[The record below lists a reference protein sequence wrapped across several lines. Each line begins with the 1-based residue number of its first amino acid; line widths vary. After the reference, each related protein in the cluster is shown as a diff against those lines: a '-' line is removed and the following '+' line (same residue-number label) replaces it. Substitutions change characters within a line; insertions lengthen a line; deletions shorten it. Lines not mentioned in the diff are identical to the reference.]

1 MSASREQRGLCGADF
16 SSCFPT
22 VRAAEG
28 ATLRSDATSYG
39 TEKIPAQDAEYKC
52 AVPGAKSTQSRRVL
66 AEFIGTLLLTF
77 SFGTSAQFSDVE
89 FSGAAGALS
98 LTGLTYTFAGVS
110 GAHFNPAIS
119 LLLGLSGKMPWHE
132 AISYI
137 IAQSLA
143 AATSGSLL
151 LLFGIYEPLGIVP
164 DFPELNGIDLTAE
177 VIFTTMLCLVHA
189 GVLYTASN
197 NPKGDQNHFFG
208 FAVGLVPVAATYSVG
223 PHHLM
228 GLNPASSAALGLS
241 GIRHNG
247 LFWSSWR
254 VMAQLGAAFIAAV
267 VLALCRP
274 GEFGCPNLTL
284 QNTNV
289 PSAMIGPVF
298 AEFTGTF
305 FVVFAFCLG
314 LVQHS
319 LGTGLA
325 VGAAYAALSYAF
337 VDMSCHFSPAIT
349 LSVAF
354 AGRRMLGMR
363 FAMVYVAAQ
372 FCAAL
377 AAGAVAGVLHRIGKF
392 SWTNQGLRAYGSY
405 TWWAVCAAEFIF
417 ALVVAWTALVVFTK
431 RSRHKSSSWK
441 FMQGIAVGSALA
453 VAEIATGGIS
463 GGIGSPAVAAGVAM
477 EALVCHLSPKQD
489 VPPWTNVIWYVAM
502 QLTGSCF
509 GTLTFALIFPEEFM
523 SGPLVA
529 RGPDE

>member
-1 MSASREQRGLCGADF
+1 MVPSREQRGLCGADF
-16 SSCFPT
+16 SACFP
-22 VRAAEG
+22 AAREG
-28 ATLRSDATSYG
+28 TSLRPTSYG
-39 TEKIPAQDAEYKC
+39 TERMPAKEADKC
-52 AVPGAKSTQSRRVL
+52 AVPGARSTQSRRIL
-66 AEFIGTLLLTF
+66 AEFVGTFLLTF
-77 SFGTSAQFSDVE
+77 SFGSSAQFSDIE

-110 GAHFNPAIS
+110 GAHFNPAVS

-132 AISYI
+132 AMSYI
-137 IAQSLA
+137 MAQSLA
-143 AATSGSLL
+143 AGMSGSLL
-151 LLFGIYEPLGIVP
+151 LLFGIYEPLGILP
-164 DFPELNGIDLTAE
+164 KFPELNGMDITVD
-177 VIFTTMLCLVHA
+177 VVFTTMLCLVHA

-208 FAVGLVPVAATYSVG
+208 FAVGLVPVAATYSIG
-223 PHHLM
+223 PNHLM
-228 GLNPASSAALGLS
+228 SLNPALSFALGLS
-241 GIRHNG
+241 GIRHSG
-247 LFWSSWR
+247 LFWSLCHISS
-254 VMAQLGAAFIAAV
+254 QFGAAFIAAV

-284 QNTNV
+284 QSAHV
-289 PSAMIGPVF
+289 PAGIVGPLC

-305 FVVFAFCLG
+305 FIVFAFCLG

-319 LGTGLA
+319 LGIGLA

-337 VDMSCHFSPAIT
+337 VDMSCHFNPAIT

-363 FAMVYVAAQ
+363 PAMLYVAAQ
-372 FCAAL
+372 FSAAL
-377 AAGAVAGVLHRIGKF
+377 VAGAVVGILHRIGKF
-392 SWTNQGLRAYGSY
+392 SWTNQGLRAYGAY

-463 GGIGSPAVAAGVAM
+463 GGIGNPAVAAGVTM
-477 EALVCHLSPKQD
+477 EALVCHQSPKQD
-489 VPPWTNVIWYVAM
+489 IPMWTNVFWYVAM
-502 QLTGSCF
+502 QLAGSCM

-529 RGPDE
+529 RS